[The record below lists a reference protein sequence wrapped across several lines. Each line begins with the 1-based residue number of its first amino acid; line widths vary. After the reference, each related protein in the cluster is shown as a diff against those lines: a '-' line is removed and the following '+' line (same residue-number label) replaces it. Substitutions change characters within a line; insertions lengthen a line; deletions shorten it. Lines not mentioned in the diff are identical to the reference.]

1 MSRPLISYP
10 AGWTLS
16 VFDDADTDAAVAEL
30 KASGVAGNELIVL
43 KGPDAR
49 HRMERLG
56 ASSGIV
62 ARMRR
67 GLQQLTMD
75 QMPDLHVYE
84 EALDDGRAIVGLHI
98 GDAERRRSAIATIG
112 RHGGHFVNRFGNWAT
127 EEIMP
132 WRGPALD
139 LPHHLIR

>member
-16 VFDDADTDAAVAEL
+16 VFDDAKTDAVVAEL
-30 KASGVAGNELIVL
+30 KDSGIAADAMIVL
-43 KGPDAR
+43 SGPDAR
-49 HRMERLG
+49 HQMERLG

-84 EALDDGRAIVGLHI
+84 EALDDGRAIVGIHI
-98 GDAERRRSAIATIG
+98 ADAGRRQAAIVVIR

-127 EEIMP
+127 EEIIP
-132 WRGPALD
+132 WRGPMLD
-139 LPHHLIR
+139 VPQHLTR

>member
-16 VFDDADTDAAVAEL
+16 LFDDADTDTVVAEL
-30 KASGVAGNELIVL
+30 KAMGLTADELIVL
-43 KGPDAR
+43 SGPDAR
-49 HRMERLG
+49 DGMERLG
-56 ASSGIV
+56 AASGIV

-67 GLQQLTMD
+67 GLQQLTTD

-84 EALDDGRAIVGLHI
+84 EALDDGRAIVGIHI
-98 GDAERRRSAIATIG
+98 ADAGRRHAAIVAIR

-127 EEIMP
+127 EEIIP
-132 WRGPALD
+132 WRGPMLD
-139 LPHHLIR
+139 VPQHLTR